1 MKNKRSTRALR
12 GLTGLTSSLL
22 VVALGTTTIANAW
35 ASKINEYLG
44 TTNISVS
51 GETSDSDDAYYYKS
65 DYDNT
70 TDLIN
75 ARNDVMTK
83 IQEEGTVLL
92 KNDNQ
97 ALPLKNSP
105 KVTLFGMTSYAPV
118 YGGTVG
124 SSSPAKQDLSFKDCF
139 ENAGI
144 QVNPT
149 MWSFYEKMSKDY
161 KRMALAPTWFGFT
174 GAEMEAQTIRTGE
187 VPVEKYT
194 DTERGSYSDYNDAAV
209 VVIGRQGSEA
219 DDFGTSTDNVQDGDG
234 THLAL
239 GLQDVE
245 RDMINEA
252 KKNFDKVIVLI
263 NSDNPMEIEELKE
276 DKDIDSILWIGEPGT
291 VGLQGVASVLT
302 GEVSPSGHLP
312 DTYAVS
318 SVSSPA
324 MVNFGSYT
332 FTNATEDNF
341 GASNY
346 SGSNYLVES
355 EGIYTGYKYYE
366 TRYEDTVLKQ
376 GNADSAAGAS
386 NDNGTWNYDEEVSYG
401 FGYGLSYTT
410 FEQNIKNFDY
420 EGDSVTVSVEVKNT
434 GDVAGKDVVQL
445 YYTAPYTPGGIE
457 KSAVVL
463 GAFAKTDLLQ
473 PGESQTVSMTMNYD
487 DMASYDYK
495 TDKCYVLDAGTYTLS
510 LRSDAHTVK
519 NDLTYD
525 FTVDQTIKY
534 DTTARS
540 TDETV
545 ATNQFDDV
553 TAGDGN
559 IGTTLPYLSRA
570 DWEGTYP
577 SREASEN
584 ATANAA
590 TIALLTNGNGG
601 STIDLND
608 DPAQGTTYTN
618 GEKNGVMLADAAGIV
633 DPDNA
638 VWEQLMNHM
647 SVDEMNNLY
656 GNCGWCSPAVDSI
669 GKPQATE
676 CDGPNGIHDLASGL
690 EAAEYATETVLAATW
705 NVDLALK
712 EGEAYGDEDLV
723 NGVSGTY
730 GPGMNI
736 HRSAFGGRAAEYYSE
751 DPLLSGMMA
760 ANMVTGLQ
768 SRGIYVFA
776 KHFALNDQDTNR
788 GGVCIWS
795 NEQAMREIYLRAFEV
810 AIHNV
815 TGDGLNQLGLTGIM
829 ESYNRIGTSMVG
841 YSYAMLTQVLRNEW
855 GFQGVVNT
863 DAFAVSNGD
872 LALRAGVDMQLAMG
886 VNVTDTTLK
895 SGYGMQLLRQATK
908 RHLMVLAN
916 SSLMTTTRNW
926 TPYWLIAL
934 GVVDVILVVAIV
946 LIALHMF
953 KPELFAK
960 KKNKKKAAKA

>member
-1 MKNKRSTRALR
+1 
-12 GLTGLTSSLL
+12 
-22 VVALGTTTIANAW
+22 
-35 ASKINEYLG
+35 
-44 TTNISVS
+44 
-51 GETSDSDDAYYYKS
+51 
-65 DYDNT
+65 
-70 TDLIN
+70 
-75 ARNDVMTK
+75 
-83 IQEEGTVLL
+83 
-92 KNDNQ
+92 
-97 ALPLKNSP
+97 
-105 KVTLFGMTSYAPV
+105 
-118 YGGTVG
+118 
-124 SSSPAKQDLSFKDCF
+124 
-139 ENAGI
+139 
-144 QVNPT
+144 
-149 MWSFYEKMSKDY
+149 MW
-161 KRMALAPTWFGFT
+161 R
-174 GAEMEAQTIRTGE
+174 
-187 VPVEKYT
+187 
-194 DTERGSYSDYNDAAV
+194 
-209 VVIGRQGSEA
+209 
-219 DDFGTSTDNVQDGDG
+219 
-234 THLAL
+234 
-239 GLQDVE
+239 
-245 RDMINEA
+245 
-252 KKNFDKVIVLI
+252 
-263 NSDNPMEIEELKE
+263 
-276 DKDIDSILWIGEPGT
+276 
-291 VGLQGVASVLT
+291 
-302 GEVSPSGHLP
+302 
-312 DTYAVS
+312 
-318 SVSSPA
+318 
-324 MVNFGSYT
+324 
-332 FTNATEDNF
+332 
-341 GASNY
+341 
-346 SGSNYLVES
+346 
-355 EGIYTGYKYYE
+355 
-366 TRYEDTVLKQ
+366 
-376 GNADSAAGAS
+376 
-386 NDNGTWNYDEEVSYG
+386 
-401 FGYGLSYTT
+401 
-410 FEQNIKNFDY
+410 
-420 EGDSVTVSVEVKNT
+420 
-434 GDVAGKDVVQL
+434 
-445 YYTAPYTPGGIE
+445 
-457 KSAVVL
+457 
-463 GAFAKTDLLQ
+463 AKTDLLQ

-712 EGEAYGDEDLV
+712 EGEVYGDEDLV

-788 GGVCIWS
+788 NGACIWS

>member
-75 ARNDVMTK
+75 ARNEVMTK

-161 KRMALAPTWFGFT
+161 KRMSLAPTWFGFT
-174 GAEMEAQTIRTGE
+174 GAEMKAQTIRTGE

-194 DTERGSYSDYNDAAV
+194 DTERESYSDYNDAAV

-252 KKNFDKVIVLI
+252 KKNFDKVIVLV
-263 NSDNPMEIEELKE
+263 NSNNPMEIEELKE

-324 MVNFGSYT
+324 MANFGNYT
-332 FTNATEDNF
+332 FANATDDNF

-346 SGSNYLVES
+346 SGSNYLVAS

-376 GNADSAAGAS
+376 GNADSSAGAS
-386 NDNGTWNYDEEVSYG
+386 NDNGTWNYDDEVSYG

-434 GDVAGKDVVQL
+434 GDVAGKDVVQF
-445 YYTAPYTPGGIE
+445 YVQTPYT
-457 KSAVVL
+457 
-463 GAFAKTDLLQ
+463 D
-473 PGESQTVSMTMNYD
+473 YD
-487 DMASYDYK
+487 K
-495 TDKCYVLDAGTYTLS
+495 
-510 LRSDAHTVK
+510 
-519 NDLTYD
+519 
-525 FTVDQTIKY
+525 
-534 DTTARS
+534 
-540 TDETV
+540 
-545 ATNQFDDV
+545 
-553 TAGDGN
+553 
-559 IGTTLPYLSRA
+559 
-570 DWEGTYP
+570 
-577 SREASEN
+577 EN
-584 ATANAA
+584 
-590 TIALLTNGNGG
+590 
-601 STIDLND
+601 
-608 DPAQGTTYTN
+608 
-618 GEKNGVMLADAAGIV
+618 
-633 DPDNA
+633 
-638 VWEQLMNHM
+638 
-647 SVDEMNNLY
+647 
-656 GNCGWCSPAVDSI
+656 
-669 GKPQATE
+669 
-676 CDGPNGIHDLASGL
+676 
-690 EAAEYATETVLAATW
+690 
-705 NVDLALK
+705 NV
-712 EGEAYGDEDLV
+712 
-723 NGVSGTY
+723 
-730 GPGMNI
+730 
-736 HRSAFGGRAAEYYSE
+736 
-751 DPLLSGMMA
+751 
-760 ANMVTGLQ
+760 
-768 SRGIYVFA
+768 
-776 KHFALNDQDTNR
+776 
-788 GGVCIWS
+788 
-795 NEQAMREIYLRAFEV
+795 
-810 AIHNV
+810 
-815 TGDGLNQLGLTGIM
+815 
-829 ESYNRIGTSMVG
+829 
-841 YSYAMLTQVLRNEW
+841 
-855 GFQGVVNT
+855 
-863 DAFAVSNGD
+863 
-872 LALRAGVDMQLAMG
+872 
-886 VNVTDTTLK
+886 
-895 SGYGMQLLRQATK
+895 
-908 RHLMVLAN
+908 
-916 SSLMTTTRNW
+916 
-926 TPYWLIAL
+926 
-934 GVVDVILVVAIV
+934 
-946 LIALHMF
+946 
-953 KPELFAK
+953 
-960 KKNKKKAAKA
+960 

>member
-174 GAEMEAQTIRTGE
+174 GAEMKAQTIRTGE
-187 VPVEKYT
+187 VPFEKYT
-194 DTERGSYSDYNDAAV
+194 DTERESYSDYNDAAV

-252 KKNFDKVIVLI
+252 KKNFDKVIVLV
-263 NSDNPMEIEELKE
+263 NSNNPMEIEELKE

-401 FGYGLSYTT
+401 FGYGLSYTS
-410 FEQNIKNFDY
+410 FEYSNLRLSANAIN
-420 EGDSVTVSVEVKNT
+420 EGDPFTVTFTVKNV
-434 GDVAGKDVVQL
+434 GKVAGAEIAQL
-445 YYTAPYTPGGIE
+445 YVSDVESTLYRP
-457 KSAVVL
+457 
-463 GAFAKTDLLQ
+463 AKELKGFKKVFLQ
-473 PGESQTVSMTMNYD
+473 PGEEKDVEINLDSRAFAYYNVAINDWHVESGD
-487 DMASYDYK
+487 FKILVGASSRDIKLEGIVNVASKNPDAPIPDYK
-495 TDKCYVLDAGTYTLS
+495 AVAPCYYDIANATEIPVEQFEALYGAKMIENKPFAKGELQACNTIGQCNVSPFGRFMYRLCVGVINLVALS
-510 LRSDAHTVK
+510 
-519 NDLTYD
+519 
-525 FTVDQTIKY
+525 
-534 DTTARS
+534 
-540 TDETV
+540 
-545 ATNQFDDV
+545 
-553 TAGDGN
+553 
-559 IGTTLPYLSRA
+559 
-570 DWEGTYP
+570 
-577 SREASEN
+577 SEN
-584 ATANAA
+584 SEMLTNSVKDMPYR
-590 TIALLTNGNGG
+590 TIAAW
-601 STIDLND
+601 S
-608 DPAQGTTYTN
+608 
-618 GEKNGVMLADAAGIV
+618 MGII
-633 DPDNA
+633 
-638 VWEQLMNHM
+638 
-647 SVDEMNNLY
+647 S
-656 GNCGWCSPAVDSI
+656 
-669 GKPQATE
+669 K
-676 CDGPNGIHDLASGL
+676 
-690 EAAEYATETVLAATW
+690 
-705 NVDLALK
+705 
-712 EGEAYGDEDLV
+712 
-723 NGVSGTY
+723 
-730 GPGMNI
+730 
-736 HRSAFGGRAAEYYSE
+736 RS
-751 DPLLSGMMA
+751 L
-760 ANMVTGLQ
+760 
-768 SRGIYVFA
+768 
-776 KHFALNDQDTNR
+776 
-788 GGVCIWS
+788 
-795 NEQAMREIYLRAFEV
+795 
-810 AIHNV
+810 
-815 TGDGLNQLGLTGIM
+815 DGL
-829 ESYNRIGTSMVG
+829 
-841 YSYAMLTQVLRNEW
+841 
-855 GFQGVVNT
+855 
-863 DAFAVSNGD
+863 
-872 LALRAGVDMQLAMG
+872 VDMLNG
-886 VNVTDTTLK
+886 RKGGFRRFLK
-895 SGYGMQLLRQATK
+895 GFGK
-908 RHLMVLAN
+908 E
-916 SSLMTTTRNW
+916 
-926 TPYWLIAL
+926 
-934 GVVDVILVVAIV
+934 
-946 LIALHMF
+946 
-953 KPELFAK
+953 KAK
-960 KKNKKKAAKA
+960 KK